1 MEGED
6 ADHKTTTT
14 ANGAVSLPISFFN
27 SLPSEG
33 FKLGVNVVTWYGF
46 FNIWSQA
53 ALTSVLKNS
62 PSLSAALLLQRCILI
77 SGAMHW
83 DYRRF
88 KPLAGQSSKPHQS
101 FPTFRSSWAID
112 WWWLPWMNP
121 NSGFLHRTSWET
133 GKPSLLARPWCSNPH
148 FRSFFLQY
156 SAIQYSATVPVPIPA
171 FFWSSLL
178 RKRIY

>member
-1 MEGED
+1 MIQTQIVGVEGED

-14 ANGAVSLPISFFN
+14 ANGAVSLPISFLN

-33 FKLGVNVVTWYGF
+33 FKPGVNVVRWIRF
-46 FNIWSQA
+46 FKLI
-53 ALTSVLKNS
+53 TSSAYLVQLKNS
-62 PSLSAALLLQRCILI
+62 SGLSASLLLPRCILI
-77 SGAMHW
+77 SVAMYW

-133 GKPSLLARPWCSNPH
+133 GKPRSLVEKAK
-148 FRSFFLQY
+148 SF
-156 SAIQYSATVPVPIPA
+156 
-171 FFWSSLL
+171 
-178 RKRIY
+178 